1 MKRAR
6 AVIRDRI
13 PRTVKEGLR
22 DANAPADP
30 RTRPYANGDIDCQA
44 MHKRIDPCI
53 CGIQAWRFPGTCTGC
68 RWNKEK
74 GEHHETT

>member
-1 MKRAR
+1 MKKIFNRFSRYNRSSRFEKGIAE
-6 AVIRDRI
+6 V
-13 PRTVKEGLR
+13 
-22 DANAPADP
+22 DP
-30 RTRPYANGDIDCQA
+30 GTDGHYANGDVDCQA